1 MKHFRSL
8 LLLAALAF
16 TWITPPLA
24 SAADLSITVAN
35 VVPGSRV
42 QPVYGTAGEAITQG
56 KLLYFDSAA
65 KTYKL
70 ADANASATTAAVVG
84 YAASAASTGQPV
96 VVIPEDDDMT
106 VGATLSMTAP
116 VYVLSGTAGGIAP
129 SLDLTTGWYPAVV
142 LIAKSTTKASFK
154 IIKGP
159 AACAMLH
166 LDLPAARFAAVSRGY
181 RSLSRFRRE
190 VTGVALSA

>member
-1 MKHFRSL
+1 MKHLRLFS
-8 LLLAALAF
+8 AAFLAF
-16 TWITPPLA
+16 TVVA
-24 SAADLSITVAN
+24 AAADLSITAAN
-35 VVPGSRV
+35 VVPGARV
-42 QPVYGTAGEAITQG
+42 QPIYGTAGVAITQG
-56 KLLYFDSAA
+56 QLLYFDGTS

-70 ADANASATTAAVVG
+70 ADSDASAATAAVVG
-84 YAASAASTGQPV
+84 YAASAASAGQPV

-129 SLDLTTGWYPAVV
+129 SADLTTGWYPAVV

-159 AACAMLH
+159 AACAMLR
-166 LDLPAARFAAVSRGY
+166 LDLPAARFAALKHGC

-190 VTGVALSA
+190 VTDVALSA